1 MRWTDTHFGSAI
13 YDDAGQI
20 IAQVWLLGAGNAS
33 AQWFNG
39 MKWDNSD
46 QSKLVHEPQTSR
58 WFATVGAAK
67 CAIEEAL
74 AELQRKSVKVAKLL
88 DDSGRPIREPV
99 AVPASVSFDAREG
112 VAQAWAADGRTLIAE
127 LVKARVVWMGAAGT
141 RLEGMEPFEGPDGT
155 QYRAMEW
162 QQIY

>member
-1 MRWTDTHFGSAI
+1 M
-13 YDDAGQI
+13 
-20 IAQVWLLGAGNAS
+20 
-33 AQWFNG
+33 
-39 MKWDNSD
+39 
-46 QSKLVHEPQTSR
+46 
-58 WFATVGAAK
+58 
-67 CAIEEAL
+67 
-74 AELQRKSVKVAKLL
+74 KVAKLL

-99 AVPASVSFDAREG
+99 AVPGSVSFDAREG

-141 RLEGMEPFEGPDGT
+141 RLEGMEPFEGPEGT

>member
-1 MRWTDTHFGSAI
+1 M
-13 YDDAGQI
+13 
-20 IAQVWLLGAGNAS
+20 
-33 AQWFNG
+33 
-39 MKWDNSD
+39 
-46 QSKLVHEPQTSR
+46 
-58 WFATVGAAK
+58 
-67 CAIEEAL
+67 
-74 AELQRKSVKVAKLL
+74 KVAKLL

-141 RLEGMEPFEGPDGT
+141 RLEGMEPFEGTEGT